1 MRISNFSHP
10 STSTPRGFHLQTGT
24 ENCPEERKTSGLSL
38 SGIRECKCTTNKFL
52 LEHSGGLRRQEDE
65 MGKEDGVA
73 KQKYM
78 LNQSTNWFQR
88 DSLALDLLPS
98 SFQIAT

>member
-1 MRISNFSHP
+1 MR
-10 STSTPRGFHLQTGT
+10 
-24 ENCPEERKTSGLSL
+24 E
-38 SGIRECKCTTNKFL
+38 
-52 LEHSGGLRRQEDE
+52 
-65 MGKEDGVA
+65 EDGVA
-73 KQKYM
+73 RREET